1 MDNNVNYNQAP
12 FGWPPFDSLP
22 PFGDFQQPYAVDPG
36 SIRFCLFKLTYVELI
51 NRESFFFF
59 PVFVGPTSV
68 AGWER
73 TRRGW
78 SFLGIDLREIKSF
91 RC

>member
-1 MDNNVNYNQAP
+1 MDNNVNYNQ
-12 FGWPPFDSLP
+12 P
-22 PFGDFQQPYAVDPG
+22 PFGGPPFGSPPPFQQPYAVDPG
-36 SIRFCLFKLTYVELI
+36 AVRFCLFKLTYVELI
-51 NRESFFFF
+51 NRDSFLFF

-78 SFLGIDLREIKSF
+78 SFLGIDLREIRSF